1 MSRPRSGRG
10 ASTGSRAARPAGG
23 ARGVYVQAPK
33 SDIYV
38 ALLGV
43 ALGAMVLGCL
53 LLLLVLNR
61 YGFQTSVSA
70 LAPSAPSAAVAL
82 AQQTP
87 APEIGK
93 VYL

>member
-10 ASTGSRAARPAGG
+10 STGSRAAARPAAGG
-23 ARGVYVQAPK
+23 TRGVYVQAPK

-43 ALGAMVLGCL
+43 ALGAMIIGCV

-61 YGFQTSVSA
+61 YNFQVNVSA
-70 LAPSAPSAAVAL
+70 VVPTAPSAVSLAANQPL
-82 AQQTP
+82 GQFD
-87 APEIGK
+87 G

>member
-1 MSRPRSGRG
+1 MSRLRSGRG
-10 ASTGSRAARPAGG
+10 ASSTGSRSARPAGG

-33 SDIYV
+33 SDIFV

-70 LAPSAPSAAVAL
+70 VGPTTAPAVVLVAGPS
-82 AQQTP
+82 QTAIADP
-87 APEIGK
+87 
-93 VYL
+93 LL